1 MSKRRIL
8 YIEDHEDTRELVT
21 IVLQGYGHEVISD
34 DSSQGAMIRA
44 AKEKF
49 DLYMLDSWLSDGSG
63 LDLCK
68 KLREFDGQTPIL
80 FLSAAA
86 FDSDREKAL
95 QAGAQAYL
103 TKPFNISELGE
114 LVAHLMN
121 GE

>member
-21 IVLQGYGHEVISD
+21 MMLQEYGHEVISD

-44 AKEKF
+44 VEEKF
-49 DLYMLDSWLSDGSG
+49 DLDMLDSWLADGSG
-63 LDLCK
+63 LDLCR
-68 KLREFDGQTPIL
+68 KLREFDGHTPIL

-103 TKPFNISELGE
+103 TKPCNFSELGE
-114 LVAHLMN
+114 LVTHLMN
-121 GE
+121 GG

>member
-1 MSKRRIL
+1 MSKRIL

-21 IVLQGYGHEVISD
+21 IVLQEYGREVISD
-34 DSSQGAMIRA
+34 DSWQGAMIRA
-44 AKEKF
+44 VKEKF
-49 DLYMLDSWLSDGSG
+49 DLYMLDSWLKDGSG

-68 KLREFDGQTPIL
+68 KLREFDRQTPIL

-86 FDSDREKAL
+86 FDSYREKAL

-103 TKPFNISELGE
+103 TKPCNFSELGQ

-121 GE
+121 GA